1 MNLLPPGRR
10 AGRALTA
17 PVAGVVALVL
27 VSGAATP
34 TRPAAASA
42 PAVRTVPAVAPAGAH
57 TVTLVT
63 GDVVR
68 VSDVGGGRHTVDVTR
83 PRGAR
88 GGVRA
93 ETIGRDLFVVPDEAL
108 PYLAADAVDRR
119 LFDVTSLI
127 EQGYDDAHSDGVPLI
142 LSSPAAAAL
151 PPVPAGAQ
159 PVRVLKSIHGRSVR
173 IAKGRA
179 RQAWTA
185 LVSPHTPGA
194 TSGARGAAGGARD
207 AAGGAGRRAG
217 GAASGTAKVWLDARE
232 HADLAQSTAQIGAPA
247 AWAAGVDGAGVKV
260 AVLDTGADLDHPDL
274 EGRVGSAVS
283 FVPGESARDGNGHGT
298 HTLSTVGGSGR
309 ASGGAERGVAPGADL
324 LVGKV
329 LSDAGSGA
337 DSWIIA
343 GMEWAAGQGARVIS
357 MSLGGSAPSDGSDPL
372 SQAVNRLTE
381 QTGALFVVAAGNA
394 GTEATI
400 SAPGAADAALTVAAV
415 DSDDQLA
422 SFSSMGP
429 RIGDYALKPDIAAP
443 GVDILAAKAGGTAG
457 TGWYETLS
465 GTSMATPHVAGAAAL
480 LAERHP
486 EWRATQLKDA
496 LMSTS
501 RPLSATAYQAG
512 AGRVDAAAALPATV
526 TATGSAYL
534 GFDAWPH
541 GDGTTSA
548 RTVTYANSGDTPVT
562 LDLRETVA
570 VAGGPYDTDPQADA
584 GTPAPDGMFGLS
596 AASVTVPAHGT
607 AAVTASARPDLA
619 APGRRYLGQ
628 IVAVDRSS
636 GAAVRTQVGL
646 YREDERYTLHLD
658 VKDRAGAPV
667 TGYVEIQQA
676 GVPDPT
682 YVFVEGTA
690 DLRLRAGTYSVVS
703 YADVAGSHGPDSAGL
718 ALLGAPEVVLDH
730 SQSLVLDARRAREV
744 TAQVPRTTED
754 RMLYLDWYRSFG
766 AESVIASQ
774 YMLPAVY
781 DTMYALPT
789 ARVTTG
795 DFEFEAR
802 WRKAYP
808 LLTVADRGKPLMILG
823 LAGSSFFDGR
833 AELDAIYAGTGTA
846 DDYAGL
852 RAKGR
857 AVLVTRSDAVTGSE
871 RARNAA
877 AAGARLLIVVNDGP
891 GKLADY
897 VGGDDGGYSAV
908 PVVSVTARAGASL
921 IPRARQGRLR
931 LAVAGVPDS
940 PYVYDLVDPH
950 PGRIPEKLAYRPRPG
965 DLATVDMRFH
975 SLDRRTRY
983 PSGEF
988 RWDYRPYRTY
998 GLGALLRTT
1007 MPGTRVDYTSAQ
1019 PGTAWAEA
1027 AVTGPGLNLVSS
1039 AEVHALRPGAR
1050 TVDDWFGPVVRPRDG
1065 GGYWSSTRDDLSIA
1079 INVQPWADGGAGHA
1093 GYLQDGD
1100 TKQMKV
1106 YQDGTLVSTSDW
1118 ASASLYPIPAGPA
1131 TYTLDLVASRD
1142 PAVFRL
1148 SPRSHTVWTVKSV
1161 PAAPGRVEL
1170 MPVLQLDY
1178 RIGAD
1183 LAGDVPGGRQ
1193 SIGLAAV
1200 HLPGAAGAGTI
1211 AGATLSVSFDD
1222 GVTWRPVPVAGGV
1235 ASFTAP
1241 HHGFVSLRAR
1251 AWDTRG
1257 NAVTQEVIR
1266 AYGLR

>member
-1 MNLLPPGRR
+1 MSLLQSGRR
-10 AGRALTA
+10 PRHALTA
-17 PVAGVVALVL
+17 PVAGAVTLL
-27 VSGAATP
+27 LLGGAATP
-34 TRPAAASA
+34 ARATATGTPAARPTPSS
-42 PAVRTVPAVAPAGAH
+42 TH

-63 GDVVR
+63 GDIVR
-68 VSDVGGGRHTVDVTR
+68 VSDAGGGKHTVDVTR
-83 PRGAR
+83 PHGAR

-93 ETIGRDLFVVPDEAL
+93 ETIGQDLYVLPDEAL
-108 PYLAADAVDRR
+108 PYLAADQVDRR

-142 LSSPAAAAL
+142 LASPTAAAL
-151 PPVPAGAQ
+151 PAVPTGASS
-159 PVRVLKSIHGRSVR
+159 VRALPSIHGRAVR
-173 IAKGRA
+173 AAKSRV

-185 LVSPHTPGA
+185 LLPPKPAAGAQKAAAGA
-194 TSGARGAAGGARD
+194 TRI
-207 AAGGAGRRAG
+207 
-217 GAASGTAKVWLDARE
+217 WLDARE

-274 EGRVGSAVS
+274 EGRVSQAVS
-283 FVPGESARDGNGHGT
+283 FVPGETARDGNGHGT
-298 HTLSTVGGSGR
+298 HTLSTVGGSGS

-329 LSDAGSGA
+329 LSDEGSGD

-343 GMEWAAGQGARVIS
+343 GMEWATGQGARVIS
-357 MSLGGSAPSDGSDPL
+357 MSLGGSSPSDGSDPL

-381 QTGALFVVAAGNA
+381 QTGALFVIAAGNT
-394 GTEATI
+394 GSEASI

-422 SFSSMGP
+422 YFSSMGP

-443 GVDILAAKAGGTAG
+443 GVDILAAKAGGAAD
-457 TGWYETLS
+457 TGWYQTMS

-480 LAERHP
+480 LAEQHP
-486 EWRATQLKDA
+486 QWKAAQLKDA
-496 LMSTS
+496 LMSSS
-501 RPLSATAYQAG
+501 RQLSTTAYQAG
-512 AGRVDAAAALPATV
+512 AGRVDVGASLRATIS
-526 TATGSAYL
+526 ATGSAYL
-534 GFDAWPH
+534 GFDAWPATS
-541 GDGTTSA
+541 TTA
-548 RTVTYANSGDTPVT
+548 ERPVTYTNSGDAPIT

-584 GTPAPDGMFGLS
+584 GKPAPDGMFGLS
-596 AASVTVPAHGT
+596 ADSVTVQPHAT
-607 AAVTASARPDLA
+607 ATVTATARPDLA

-628 IVAVDRSS
+628 IVATDRAS

-646 YREDERYTLHLD
+646 YREDERYALHLD

-667 TGYVEIQQA
+667 SGYVEIQQA
-676 GVPDPT
+676 GVVDPM
-682 YVFVEGTA
+682 YVYVEGTA
-690 DLRLRAGTYSVVS
+690 DLRLRSGTYSVVA
-703 YADVAGSHGPDSAGL
+703 YADVAGSHGPDSEGL

-730 SQSLVLDARRAREV
+730 NRSVTLDARKAREV

-766 AESVIASQ
+766 ADSVIASQ

-789 ARVTTG
+789 APVRTG

-802 WRKAYP
+802 WRKAFP
-808 LLTVADRGKPLMILG
+808 LLTVADHGRPLMTLG
-823 LAGSSFFDGR
+823 LAGSALYDGR
-833 AELDAIYAGTGTA
+833 DDLDTVYAGAGAPGDYTGVP
-846 DDYAGL
+846 
-852 RAKGR
+852 AKGR
-857 AVLVTRSDAVTGSE
+857 AVIVTRSDSLTGAQ
-871 RARNAA
+871 RAQAAA

-897 VGGDDGGYSAV
+897 VGADDGDYSAV
-908 PVVSVTARAGASL
+908 PVVSVTAREGAIL

-931 LAVAGVPDS
+931 LSVAGAPDS

-950 PGRIPEKLAYRPRPG
+950 PGRIPADLAYRPRAA
-965 DLATVDMRFH
+965 DLSTVDMRFH
-975 SLDRRTRY
+975 SLDGHSSY

-998 GLGALLRTT
+998 GLGALLRAT

-1050 TVDDWFGPVVRPRDG
+1050 TTDDWFGPVVRPRDG
-1065 GGYWSSTRDDLSIA
+1065 GGFWSSTRDELSIA
-1079 INVQPWADGGAGHA
+1079 FNVQPWADGGAGHA
-1093 GYLQDGD
+1093 GYIQEGD

-1106 YQDGTLVSTSDW
+1106 YQDGVLVSTSDW
-1118 ASASLYPIPAGPA
+1118 ASGFLYPIPAGNA

-1148 SPRSHTVWTVKSV
+1148 SPRTHSVWTVKSI
-1161 PAAPGRVEL
+1161 PAAPGKIDV
-1170 MPVLQLDY
+1170 MPVLQLDF
-1178 RIGAD
+1178 RVGAD
-1183 LAGDVPGGRQ
+1183 LAGDLPGGRQ
-1193 SIGLAAV
+1193 SIGLAAS
-1200 HLPGAAGAGTI
+1200 HLPGAVGAGRI
-1211 AGATLSVSFDD
+1211 AGATLSVSYDD
-1222 GVTWRPVPVAGGV
+1222 GVTWRPASLAGRAGSGWT
-1235 ASFTAP
+1235 ASFVAP
-1241 HHGFVSLRAR
+1241 RTGYVSLKAR
-1251 AWDTRG
+1251 AWDSAG
-1257 NAVTQEVIR
+1257 NTVTQEVIR

>member
-1 MNLLPPGRR
+1 MSLLQPGRR
-10 AGRALTA
+10 SGRALTA
-17 PVAGVVALVL
+17 LVAGVAALL
-27 VSGAATP
+27 LLSGAATP
-34 TRPAAASA
+34 ARPPAAVT
-42 PAVRTVPAVAPAGAH
+42 PAARAVPGISH

-68 VSDVGGGRHTVDVTR
+68 VSDAGGGKHTVDVTR

-93 ETIGRDLFVVPDEAL
+93 ETIGKDLYVLPDEAL
-108 PYLAADAVDRR
+108 PYLAADRVDRR
-119 LFDVTSLI
+119 LFDVTTLI

-142 LSSPAAAAL
+142 LSSPTAAAL
-151 PPVPAGAQ
+151 PSVPAGARA
-159 PVRVLKSIHGRSVR
+159 VRALPSIHGRAVR
-173 IAKGRA
+173 VAKNST

-185 LVSPHTPGA
+185 VVAKPG
-194 TSGARGAAGGARD
+194 
-207 AAGGAGRRAG
+207 
-217 GAASGTAKVWLDARE
+217 KVWLDGRKR
-232 HADLAQSTAQIGAPA
+232 ADLAQSTAQIGAPA
-247 AWAAGVDGAGVKV
+247 AWAAGIDGAGVKV

-274 EGRVGSAVS
+274 AGRVSQAVS
-283 FVPGESARDGNGHGT
+283 FVPGETARDGNGHGT
-298 HTLSTVGGSGR
+298 HTLSTVGGSGS

-329 LSDAGSGA
+329 LADAGYGE

-357 MSLGGSAPSDGSDPL
+357 MSLGGSSPSDGSDPL

-381 QTGALFVVAAGNA
+381 QTGALFVVAAGNT
-394 GTEATI
+394 GSEASI

-422 SFSSMGP
+422 YFSSMGP

-443 GVDILAAKAGGTAG
+443 GVDILAAKAGGTADS
-457 TGWYETLS
+457 GWYQTLS

-480 LAERHP
+480 LAEQHP
-486 EWRATQLKDA
+486 QWRAAQLKDA
-496 LMSTS
+496 LMSSS
-501 RPLSATAYQAG
+501 RQLSTTAYQSG
-512 AGRVDAAAALPATV
+512 AGRADVNAALHATI

-541 GDGTTSA
+541 DDNKTSEK
-548 RTVTYANSGDTPVT
+548 TITYANSGDTPVT
-562 LDLRETVA
+562 VDLLESVA
-570 VAGGPYDTDPQADA
+570 VAGGPYDTDPRADA
-584 GTPAPDGMFGLS
+584 GQPAPDGMFGLS
-596 AASVTVPAHGT
+596 ATSVTVPAHGT

-628 IVAVDRSS
+628 VVATDRAT
-636 GAAVRTQVGL
+636 GAAVRTPVGL

-667 TGYVEIQQA
+667 SGYVELQQA

-690 DLRLRAGTYSVVS
+690 DLRLRGGTYSVVA
-703 YADVAGSHGPDSAGL
+703 YADVAGSHGPDSEGL

-730 SQSLVLDARRAREV
+730 SQSLVLDARKAREV
-744 TAQVPRTTED
+744 TAQVPRTAED
-754 RMLYLDWYRSFG
+754 RMLFLNWYRSFG
-766 AESVIASQ
+766 SDSVIAGQ

-789 ARVTTG
+789 APVTTG

-808 LLTVADRGKPLMILG
+808 LLTVADRGRRLMILG
-823 LAGSSFFDGR
+823 LAGSALYDGR
-833 AELDAIYAGTGTA
+833 GELDAVYAGNGA
-846 DDYAGL
+846 PEDYAGL

-857 AVLVTRSDAVTGSE
+857 AVLVTRSDSLTGAE

-877 AAGARLLIVVNDGP
+877 AAGAKLLIVVNDGP
-891 GKLADY
+891 GKLPDY
-897 VGGDDGGYSAV
+897 VGTDDGGYSAV
-908 PVVSVTARAGASL
+908 PVVSVTAREGASL

-950 PGRIPEKLAYRPRPG
+950 PGRIPENLAYRPRPA

-975 SLDRRTRY
+975 SLDGRTRY

-998 GLGALLRTT
+998 GLGALLRAT

-1019 PGTAWAEA
+1019 PGTEWAEA
-1027 AVTGPGLNLVSS
+1027 AVTGPGLNLVAS
-1039 AEVHALRPGAR
+1039 AEVHALRRGDR
-1050 TVDDWFGPVVRPRDG
+1050 TVSDWFGPIVRPRNG

-1079 INVQPWADGGAGHA
+1079 INVQPWADGGADHA

-1106 YQDGTLVSTSDW
+1106 YEDGKLVSTSDW

-1131 TYTLDLVASRD
+1131 TYTMDLVASRD

-1148 SPRSHTVWTVKSV
+1148 SPRTHTVWTVKSLPV
-1161 PAAPGRVEL
+1161 GPGKVEL

-1178 RIGAD
+1178 RVGAD
-1183 LAGDVPGGRQ
+1183 LSGNVPGGRQ
-1193 SIGLAAV
+1193 SIGLTAS
-1200 HLPGAAGAGTI
+1200 HLPGAVGAGKI

-1222 GVTWRPVPVAGGV
+1222 GVTWRPAALTGGT
-1235 ASFTAP
+1235 ASFMAP
-1241 HHGFVSLRAR
+1241 RNGYVSLKAR
-1251 AWDTRG
+1251 AWDSAG

>member
-1 MNLLPPGRR
+1 M
-10 AGRALTA
+10 
-17 PVAGVVALVL
+17 VALL
-27 VSGAATP
+27 LLSGAATP
-34 TRPAAASA
+34 APSTAAVTPAATAA
-42 PAVRTVPAVAPAGAH
+42 PDSTH

-68 VSDVGGGRHTVDVTR
+68 VSDAGGGRHTVDVTR
-83 PRGAR
+83 PHGAH

-93 ETIGRDLFVVPDEAL
+93 ETIGKDLYVLPDEAL
-108 PYLAADAVDRR
+108 PYLAADQVDRR
-119 LFDVTSLI
+119 LFDVTALI
-127 EQGYDDAHSDGVPLI
+127 EQGYDDAHSSGVPLI

-151 PPVPAGAQ
+151 PPVPAGAG
-159 PVRVLKSIHGRSVR
+159 PIRALPSIHGRAVR
-173 IAKGRA
+173 VAKNRT

-185 LVSPHTPGA
+185 LVAKHANAGA
-194 TSGARGAAGGARD
+194 
-207 AAGGAGRRAG
+207 
-217 GAASGTAKVWLDARE
+217 AKVWLDARK

-247 AWAAGVDGAGVKV
+247 AWAAGIDGAGVKV

-274 EGRVGSAVS
+274 AGRVSQAVS
-283 FVPGESARDGNGHGT
+283 FVPGETARDGNGHGT
-298 HTLSTVGGSGR
+298 HTLSTVGGSGS
-309 ASGGAERGVAPGADL
+309 ASGGTERGVAPGADL

-329 LSDAGSGA
+329 LSDEGYGA

-357 MSLGGSAPSDGSDPL
+357 MSLGGSSPSDGNDPL

-381 QTGALFVVAAGNA
+381 QTGALFVIAAGNA
-394 GTEATI
+394 DSEAAI
-400 SAPGAADAALTVAAV
+400 SSPGAADAALTVAAV

-443 GVDILAAKAGGTAG
+443 GVDILAAKAGGTADG
-457 TGWYETLS
+457 GWYQTLS

-480 LAERHP
+480 LAEQHP
-486 EWRATQLKDA
+486 QWRAGQLKDA
-496 LMSTS
+496 LMSSS
-501 RPLSATAYQAG
+501 RQLSTTAYQSG
-512 AGRVDAAAALPATV
+512 AGRVDVAAALRATI

-534 GFDAWPH
+534 GFDAWPQP
-541 GDGTTSA
+541 GG
-548 RTVTYANSGDTPVT
+548 RTAERMVTYANSGDAAVT

-584 GTPAPDGMFGLS
+584 GQAAPDGMFGLS
-596 AASVTVPAHGT
+596 AGTVTVPAHGT
-607 AAVTASARPDLA
+607 AAVTASARLDLA
-619 APGRRYLGQ
+619 AAGRRYLGQ
-628 IVAVDRSS
+628 VVATDRAT

-646 YREDERYTLHLD
+646 YREDERYTLHVD
-658 VKDRAGAPV
+658 VKDRAGAAV
-667 TGYVEIQQA
+667 SGYLEIQQA

-682 YVFVEGTA
+682 YVFVDGTA

-703 YADVAGSHGPDSAGL
+703 YAEVAGSHGPDSAGL

-730 SQSLVLDARRAREV
+730 DRSLVLDARKAREV

-766 AESVIASQ
+766 ADSVIASQ
-774 YMLPAVY
+774 YLLPAVY

-789 ARVTTG
+789 APVTTG

-808 LLTVADRGKPLMILG
+808 LLTVADRGRPLMILG
-823 LAGSSFFDGR
+823 LAGSSFYDGR
-833 AELDAIYAGTGTA
+833 GDLDAVYAGAGTPA
-846 DDYAGL
+846 DYAGL

-857 AVLVTRSDAVTGSE
+857 AVLVTRSDALTGAE

-877 AAGARLLIVVNDGP
+877 GAGARLLIVVNDRP
-891 GKLADY
+891 GKLTDY
-897 VGGDDGGYSAV
+897 VGTDDGGLSAV
-908 PVVSVTARAGASL
+908 PVVSVTAREGANL
-921 IPRARQGRLR
+921 IPRARAGRLR
-931 LAVAGVPDS
+931 LTVAGVPDS

-950 PGRIPEKLAYRPRPG
+950 PGRIPVNLAYRPRPA

-975 SLDRRTRY
+975 SLDGHTRY

-1007 MPGTRVDYTSAQ
+1007 MPGTRVDYASAQ

-1027 AVTGPGLNLVSS
+1027 AVTGPGPNLVSS
-1039 AEVHALRPGAR
+1039 AEVHALRRGAR

-1065 GGYWSSTRDDLSIA
+1065 GGFWSSTRDELSIA
-1079 INVQPWADGGAGHA
+1079 FNVQPWADGGAGHA

-1100 TKQMKV
+1100 TKRLTV
-1106 YQDGTLVSTSDW
+1106 YQDGTLVGTFDW
-1118 ASASLYPIPAGPA
+1118 ASGSLYPIPAGPA

-1148 SPRSHTVWTVKSV
+1148 SPRTHTVWTVKSL
-1161 PAAPGRVEL
+1161 PAGPGKVDL

-1178 RIGAD
+1178 LVGAD
-1183 LAGDVPGGRQ
+1183 LAGNVPGGRQ
-1193 SIGLAAV
+1193 QIGLTAG
-1200 HLPGAAGAGTI
+1200 HLAGAVGAGRI
-1211 AGATLSVSFDD
+1211 AGATLSVSYDD
-1222 GVTWRPVPVAGGV
+1222 GVTWRPAALSGRAGGGWS
-1235 ASFTAP
+1235 ASFVAP
-1241 HHGFVSLRAR
+1241 RAGYVSLRAR
-1251 AWDTRG
+1251 AWDSAG
-1257 NAVTQEVIR
+1257 NAVTSEVIR